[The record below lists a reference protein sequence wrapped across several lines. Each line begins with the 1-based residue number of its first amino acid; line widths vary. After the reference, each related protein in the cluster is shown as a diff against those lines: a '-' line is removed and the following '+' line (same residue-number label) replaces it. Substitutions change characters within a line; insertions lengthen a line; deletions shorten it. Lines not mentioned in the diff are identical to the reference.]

1 MTVAHTAQMEFL
13 IVDPSLKEYSAFV
26 SLHQNEG
33 QFKLFANSSSPDTDP
48 MSMELGMVQSEDDTY
63 QVSVL
68 AKIMYPDVWL
78 DAKVTLEDDD
88 LGGFT
93 FIGHLEAPGTDLIY
107 RQSHIFLIVYKHN
120 LLVNKC
126 KYGNFLS
133 FIDTLITPCRC
144 IGHLSKVRE
153 NKV

>member
-48 MSMELGMVQSEDDTY
+48 MSMELVMVQSEDDTY

-88 LGGFT
+88 MGGFT
-93 FIGHLEAPGTDLIY
+93 FNGHLEAPGTDLIY
-107 RQSHIFLIVYKHN
+107 RQSHIFLKV
-120 LLVNKC
+120 
-126 KYGNFLS
+126 FLS
-133 FIDTLITPCRC
+133 AFLWTEFT
-144 IGHLSKVRE
+144 KT
-153 NKV
+153 NF